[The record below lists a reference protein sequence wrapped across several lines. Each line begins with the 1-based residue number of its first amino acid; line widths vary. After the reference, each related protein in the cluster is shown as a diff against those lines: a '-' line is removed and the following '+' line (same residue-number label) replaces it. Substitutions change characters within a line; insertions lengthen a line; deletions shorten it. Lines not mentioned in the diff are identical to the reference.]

1 MTIEML
7 KGLPFSVDTW
17 SPNSSR
23 KRNHFLTHAHKDH
36 TQAICTY
43 ASYPIYCT
51 LLTKSLVL
59 QHYPQLD
66 RSVFV
71 NIEVGQSLDIEDPDG
86 RFTVT
91 AFDANH
97 CPGALMFLFE
107 GNFGNILHT
116 GDCRLTTECLQR
128 LPEKYVGNRGRESRC
143 PLDCVFLDCT
153 FGKFPLRMPTRQSAI
168 QQVINCIWKYPDAP
182 TVYLTCDLLGQE
194 EILVNVSRAF
204 GCKIYVDKEKN
215 PECSQALELLV
226 PEILSQDPRSRFQL
240 FGGFPGLYDR
250 AEAKIAEARANFQ
263 HEPLII
269 RASSQWY
276 AYDEGCSEME
286 TRKKERFDQA
296 VRDLSGVWHVCY
308 SIHSSREELEWA
320 LQLLTPRWVV
330 STTPSCRAMELDYVK
345 KHCFNRKHAM
355 DDPFW
360 KLLEIDMSASQGTEL
375 EEASVASDVP
385 SFQVQTTSKSNID
398 LFTQPAVSPRRQ
410 LHVSPPMKRLPV
422 TLFGRARQGIVDS
435 AFTFEVNKGHINSGK
450 TERNVF
456 QKHVTKEDGKSD
468 LEGFK
473 GSKVAYTNHISV
485 GKKIEL
491 DKVKESNAP
500 NIIME
505 HQRNGSSTPNGSS
518 ENVAKEDKSHLEE
531 NRGSNVDT
539 NHISV
544 DSRIELNKFEE
555 CSLIDTVNEHQRTV
569 SATSNG
575 SSKSFSASLRK
586 FYRSMNAPVPEP
598 LPSLVELMN
607 ANKRARR
614 WL

>member
-1 MTIEML
+1 
-7 KGLPFSVDTW
+7 
-17 SPNSSR
+17 
-23 KRNHFLTHAHKDH
+23 
-36 TQAICTY
+36 
-43 ASYPIYCT
+43 
-51 LLTKSLVL
+51 
-59 QHYPQLD
+59 
-66 RSVFV
+66 
-71 NIEVGQSLDIEDPDG
+71 
-86 RFTVT
+86 
-91 AFDANH
+91 
-97 CPGALMFLFE
+97 
-107 GNFGNILHT
+107 
-116 GDCRLTTECLQR
+116 
-128 LPEKYVGNRGRESRC
+128 
-143 PLDCVFLDCT
+143 
-153 FGKFPLRMPTRQSAI
+153 
-168 QQVINCIWKYPDAP
+168 
-182 TVYLTCDLLGQE
+182 
-194 EILVNVSRAF
+194 
-204 GCKIYVDKEKN
+204 
-215 PECSQALELLV
+215 
-226 PEILSQDPRSRFQL
+226 
-240 FGGFPGLYDR
+240 
-250 AEAKIAEARANFQ
+250 
-263 HEPLII
+263 
-269 RASSQWY
+269 
-276 AYDEGCSEME
+276 
-286 TRKKERFDQA
+286 
-296 VRDLSGVWHVCY
+296 
-308 SIHSSREELEWA
+308 
-320 LQLLTPRWVV
+320 
-330 STTPSCRAMELDYVK
+330 
-345 KHCFNRKHAM
+345 
-355 DDPFW
+355 
-360 KLLEIDMSASQGTEL
+360 MSASQGTEL

-569 SATSNG
+569 SAT
-575 SSKSFSASLRK
+575 
-586 FYRSMNAPVPEP
+586 
-598 LPSLVELMN
+598 
-607 ANKRARR
+607 
-614 WL
+614 